1 MTLSTTSAQNFY
13 LRRSKIEYNSTLTSL
28 LKHSLGRLLNGIS
41 SSLHSKMNCSVSLF
55 WKFFLRWFVLDNLPA
70 TETTSAILMQ
80 ENFISSSSSV
90 KTRLKIHYFYRFF
103 RRNSSSPEIWKICF
117 NNGRCVSP
125 AWVSD
130 LLGDFH
136 KNQEKV
142 LKFLV
147 EIVTKLQVI
156 ATERF
161 LKEQKKP
168 IYPNERVHR
177 EAAF

>member
-1 MTLSTTSAQNFY
+1 M
-13 LRRSKIEYNSTLTSL
+13 
-28 LKHSLGRLLNGIS
+28 
-41 SSLHSKMNCSVSLF
+41 
-55 WKFFLRWFVLDNLPA
+55 
-70 TETTSAILMQ
+70 
-80 ENFISSSSSV
+80 
-90 KTRLKIHYFYRFF
+90 
-103 RRNSSSPEIWKICF
+103 
-117 NNGRCVSP
+117 SP

-161 LKEQKKP
+161 LKEQKTDLS
-168 IYPNERVHR
+168 NERVHR
-177 EAAF
+177 EAAFLDP

>member
-1 MTLSTTSAQNFY
+1 M
-13 LRRSKIEYNSTLTSL
+13 KLTSDGNYVRHFDARKLYFL
-28 LKHSLGRLLNGIS
+28 LQLS
-41 SSLHSKMNCSVSLF
+41 
-55 WKFFLRWFVLDNLPA
+55 
-70 TETTSAILMQ
+70 
-80 ENFISSSSSV
+80 
-90 KTRLKIHYFYRFF
+90 KTRLKILPFYRFF
-103 RRNSSSPEIWKICF
+103 RRNSSSPEICF
-117 NNGRCVSP
+117 NDGRCVSP

-156 ATERF
+156 ATQRF
-161 LKEQKKP
+161 LKEQKKR

-177 EAAF
+177 EAAFLDP

>member
-1 MTLSTTSAQNFY
+1 
-13 LRRSKIEYNSTLTSL
+13 
-28 LKHSLGRLLNGIS
+28 
-41 SSLHSKMNCSVSLF
+41 
-55 WKFFLRWFVLDNLPA
+55 
-70 TETTSAILMQ
+70 MQ

-90 KTRLKIHYFYRFF
+90 KTRLKILHFYRFF
-103 RRNSSSPEIWKICF
+103 RRNGSSPEICF
-117 NNGRCVSP
+117 NDGRCVSP
-125 AWVSD
+125 AWISD

-161 LKEQKKP
+161 LKEQKNGFIQMKEF
-168 IYPNERVHR
+168 IERLRFWTLDNELNK
-177 EAAF
+177 AFVTKLLRKSSLCHLQLILSTINALQS